1 MPLAYTRATLNSAY
15 RPDMPNRA
23 EIRGTVGAEFSARIS
38 VLSLIVISFAYGVV
52 VCDDVGL
59 L

>member
-1 MPLAYTRATLNSAY
+1 VPKAH
-15 RPDMPNRA
+15 
-23 EIRGTVGAEFSARIS
+23 IS

-52 VCDDVGL
+52 VCDNVGL